1 MTTSVPSFR
10 ALHTPATLLVLPN
23 AWDAGS
29 ARLFEAAGA
38 PAIATTSA
46 GVAWA
51 RGHRDGN
58 QMPVEAVHALARELA
73 RVVRVPVSV
82 DLEAGY
88 SGDPQRVAEN
98 VAPLLD
104 SGIAGINIE
113 DGSDGSELLERKLAA
128 IRDLVAK
135 RGVDLFVNARTDVY
149 LRGLVPTDQRVAETL
164 RRAAGY
170 QAAGADGIFVP
181 GVAARQDIEA
191 ICRAAALPVNV
202 MAVSGLP
209 ALDELRALGVSR
221 LSAGSGLA
229 QLVWARAE
237 ALARDFVRTGDSAPF
252 AAGAKSYPELQA
264 LFPEA

>member
-1 MTTSVPSFR
+1 MTAAPTFR
-10 ALHTPATLLVLPN
+10 AMHTPATLLVLPN

-46 GVAWA
+46 GAAWA
-51 RGHRDGN
+51 SGHRDGG
-58 QMPVEAVHALARELA
+58 QMPAATVHALARDLV

-82 DLEAGY
+82 DFEAGY
-88 SGDPQRVAEN
+88 SADPRVVVEN
-98 VAPLLD
+98 VKPLLD
-104 SGIAGINIE
+104 SGIAGINLE
-113 DGSDGSELLERKLAA
+113 DGSDAAELLERKLAA
-128 IRDLVAK
+128 IRDAVA
-135 RGVDLFVNARTDVY
+135 RSGVDLFVNARTDVY
-149 LRGLVPTDQRVAETL
+149 LRGLVPADQQVAEVL
-164 RRAAGY
+164 RRAARY

-181 GVAARQDIEA
+181 GVASRSAIAA
-191 ICRAAALPVNV
+191 ICQAAALPVNV
-202 MAVSGLP
+202 MAVGGLP

-221 LSAGSGLA
+221 LSAGAGLA

-252 AAGAKSYPELQA
+252 AAGAKAYPELQG

>member
-1 MTTSVPSFR
+1 MTTSIAAFR

-38 PAIATTSA
+38 SAIATTSA

-51 RGHRDGN
+51 RGYRDGN
-58 QMPVEAVHALARELA
+58 QLPVEAVHALARELA

-82 DLEAGY
+82 DFEAGY
-88 SGDPQRVAEN
+88 SADPQRVAEN

-104 SGIAGINIE
+104 CGIAGINIE
-113 DGSDGSELLERKLAA
+113 DGSDEPELLERKLAA
-128 IRDLVAK
+128 IRDAVAK
-135 RGVDLFVNARTDVY
+135 RGVDLFVNARTDVH
-149 LRGLVPTDQRVAETL
+149 LRGLVPADQRVAEVA
-164 RRAAGY
+164 RRAARY

-181 GVAARQDIEA
+181 GVAARAAIEA
-191 ICRAAALPVNV
+191 ICQAAALPVNV

-229 QLVWARAE
+229 QRVWAHAE

-252 AAGAKSYPELQA
+252 ADGAKPYPELQA